1 MTKKRWD
8 IRKGDFKKIGL
19 EKKKNGWKISFSIFV
34 NHNLINAI
42 KDA

>member
-19 EKKKNGWKISFSIFV
+19 EKKKEWMKNKLFNICES
-34 NHNLINAI
+34 
-42 KDA
+42 